1 MKPQIP
7 MLKLQQNPKSQR
19 HNMWDFA
26 HGDFI
31 GHWSSVIGTLKNTK
45 YNIQH
50 TTYKTRGFT
59 LVEMIVAL
67 GMFTTVMLV
76 VVSVL
81 ASVAGANE
89 KGRTLRIVIDNLNFA
104 VENMARTLRV
114 GSQYHCG
121 DSGLPDY
128 PNCPSG
134 ESLIIFSNFQ
144 DGATTGFRLNAD
156 VNGIG
161 MIERSDKCNSSDVI
175 FSEGDCNPDGNN
187 WKRIT
192 APEID
197 VKSLKFYVVG
207 AEESDIAQAQVFLLT
222 SGTAGKGAVQTDFN
236 IQTTVTQRLAD
247 S

>member
-1 MKPQIP
+1 MPKIQSNHKPQF
-7 MLKLQQNPKSQR
+7 PKIRALDS
-19 HNMWDFA
+19 WDFL
-26 HGDFI
+26 
-31 GHWSSVIGTLKNTK
+31 GHWSLVIGFFRNFSPTNYKL
-45 YNIQH
+45 Q
-50 TTYKTRGFT
+50 TTNSRRGFT

-121 DSGLPDY
+121 ANGATSGND
-128 PNCPSG
+128 CDEASI
-134 ESLIIFSNFQ
+134 IIFHNFQ
-144 DGATTGFRLNAD
+144 DNNVITAFRWKLDANS
-156 VNGIG
+156 IG
-161 MIERSDKCNSSDVI
+161 MIERSNACTD
-175 FSEGDCNPDGNN
+175 FTEGDCNPSPGD

-197 VKSLKFYVVG
+197 VKSLRFYVNG
-207 AEESDIAQAQVFLLT
+207 AEEDDDAQAQVFLLT
-222 SGTAGKGAVQTDFN
+222 RGTAGKGSVQTDFN